1 MKPVGLVAQMLRNS
15 APLGAAVLDPFGGS
29 GSTLMACDALG
40 LRARLVEL
48 DARYVD
54 VIVRRW
60 QDTTGRSATLAGAET
75 FGDVAVQRGESE

>member
-1 MKPVGLVAQMLRNS
+1 MKPVGLIAQMLRNS
-15 APLGAAVLDPFGGS
+15 APQGAAVLDPFGGS

-48 DARYVD
+48 DPRYVD

-60 QDTTGRSATLAGAET
+60 QDSVGRPARLAGAGT
-75 FGDVAVQRGESE
+75 FDEVATQRGEGA